1 MTADGQSYLYIVL
14 ITVLLGIG
22 LGEENA
28 ILCCAAALFA
38 IAGEIQAKGGDGN
51 G

>member
-1 MTADGQSYLYIVL
+1 MKGSIIYA
-14 ITVLLGIG
+14 LLTIALLVIG
-22 LGEENA
+22 LCDENA

-38 IAGEIQAKGGDGN
+38 IAGEIAAKDGDGN